1 MADVKDIP
9 QKFETGHFESR
20 YSDVR
25 SEKADL
31 TTAVDSEAIAGQHID
46 NVLSH
51 LSKEELLA
59 DVDRFAA
66 EHDLQYAINDLRKG
80 ALLAQRPHHYM
91 SLPELDEDDRAII
104 TQERL
109 HKWKHPMTLYWTIF
123 VCSVGAATQ
132 GWDQTGSNGA
142 NLSFPAEFGINKTQG
157 DEWLVGL
164 INAAPYFASAL
175 LGCWLSDPLNN
186 LLGRRGVIFLTA
198 LCLIATP
205 IGSGFTQ
212 SWQVLGIGM
221 GCKGSTVPI
230 FAAENAPASIRGAL
244 VMSWQL
250 WTAFG
255 IFLGFAANV
264 IVQDTGKI
272 AWRLQLGSAFIPAV
286 PLAIGIWFTPE
297 SPRWLLKKNRHAK
310 AYKSLLRLRF
320 TPLQAARDLYYISA
334 QLDEEKKILRA
345 DSFVRRLTELFVIPR
360 VKRATWAAFTV
371 MIAQQMCGINIIAFY
386 SSTIFAENGFT
397 SRQAL
402 YASLGFG
409 AVNFVFA
416 FPALFTIDTYGRRSL
431 LLFTFPIMA
440 TFLLA
445 GGLCFLIPEDTHKTA
460 KVALVALFVYLFA
473 AAYSPGEGP
482 VPFTYSAEVFPLAQR
497 EIGMAFAVSVCLGFS
512 AILSITFP
520 SMLRAMGATGAFCF
534 YAGLNVLAFILIF
547 HLVPE
552 TKALTLEELDS
563 VFNVPTAT
571 FVKYQYKVALP
582 YWIKRWI
589 FWKRNIKLEPL
600 FAIDDEVEVI
610 DRKGQG
616 DNSHN

>member
-1 MADVKDIP
+1 MADIKDVP
-9 QKFETGHFESR
+9 QKFETAHYEAGNG
-20 YSDVR
+20 YP
-25 SEKADL
+25 EKTDAS
-31 TTAVDSEAIAGQHID
+31 TVVDSEALGGQHIE

-51 LSKEELLA
+51 YSKEQLLA
-59 DVDRFAA
+59 DVDRFAT
-66 EHDLQYAINDLRKG
+66 EHDLGYAIDDLRKG
-80 ALLAQRPHHYM
+80 ALLAQRPHQYM
-91 SLPELDEDDRAII
+91 SIPELDEADRAII

-142 NLSFPAEFGINKTQG
+142 NLSFPKEFGIDGTGG

-186 LLGRRGVIFLTA
+186 ILGRRGVIFLTA

-205 IGSGFTQ
+205 IASGFTK
-212 SWQVLGIGM
+212 SWQGLFV
-221 GCKGSTVPI
+221 C
-230 FAAENAPASIRGAL
+230 
-244 VMSWQL
+244 
-250 WTAFG
+250 
-255 IFLGFAANV
+255 
-264 IVQDTGKI
+264 
-272 AWRLQLGSAFIPAV
+272 RL
-286 PLAIGIWFTPE
+286 E
-297 SPRWLLKKNRHAK
+297 SPRWLLKKNRHAQ

-371 MIAQQMCGINIIAFY
+371 MLAQH
-386 SSTIFAENGFT
+386 TIFAENGFT
-397 SRQAL
+397 PRQAL

-416 FPALFTIDTYGRRSL
+416 WPAIFTIDTYGRRSL

-440 TFLLA
+440 VFLLA
-445 GGLCFLIPEDTHKTA
+445 AGLCFLIPVETHKTA
-460 KVALVALFVYLFA
+460 KVGLAALFIYLFA

-534 YAGLNVLAFILIF
+534 YAGLNVVAFIMIF

-563 VFNVPTAT
+563 VFNVPTAQ
-571 FVKYQYKVALP
+571 FVKYQYRVALP

-589 FWKRNIKLEPL
+589 FWKRNVKLEPL
-600 FAIDDEVEVI
+600 FILDEDVEVI
-610 DRKGQG
+610 ERKGNG

>member
-1 MADVKDIP
+1 MADVKDVP
-9 QKFETGHFESR
+9 RKYETAHYESGNG
-20 YSDVR
+20 YP
-25 SEKADL
+25 EKADAA
-31 TTAVDSEAIAGQHID
+31 TVVDSEAVGGLHVE

-51 LSKEELLA
+51 YSKEELLA

-66 EHDLQYAINDLRKG
+66 EHDLGYAIDDLRKG
-80 ALLAQRPHHYM
+80 ALLAQKPHQYM
-91 SLPELDEDDRAII
+91 TIPELDEADRAII

-142 NLSFPAEFGINKTQG
+142 NLSFPAEFGINKTRG

-186 LLGRRGVIFLTA
+186 LLGRRGVIFITA

-205 IGSGFTQ
+205 IGSGFTK
-212 SWQVLGIGM
+212 SWQGLFVCRLVLGIGM

-371 MIAQQMCGINIIAFY
+371 MLAQH
-386 SSTIFAENGFT
+386 TIFVENGFT
-397 SRQAL
+397 PRQAL

-409 AVNFVFA
+409 AVNFAFA
-416 FPALFTIDTYGRRSL
+416 WPAIFTIDTYGRRSL

-440 TFLLA
+440 VFLLA
-445 GGLCFLIPEDTHKTA
+445 AGLSFLIDGEKHKTA
-460 KVALVALFVYLFA
+460 KVGLAALFIYLFA

-497 EIGMAFAVSVCLGFS
+497 EMGMAFAVSVCLGFS

-534 YAGLNVLAFILIF
+534 YAGLNVLAFIMIF

-563 VFNVPTAT
+563 VFNVPTAQ
-571 FVKYQYKVALP
+571 FVRYQYKSALP

-589 FWKRNIKLEPL
+589 FWKRNVKLQPL
-600 FAIDDEVEVI
+600 FLLDEDVEVI
-610 DRKGQG
+610 ERKGSG
-616 DNSHN
+616 NNSHN